1 MAIERLFLPFQK
13 TDRRQSRAGT
23 LDGLFEKGWQQNRR
37 RVRERATEEAQADET
52 KRKELDNTVDEQ
64 HDLQQGKTEKI
75 QEQEPG
81 LEKDR
86 QEPKED
92 RGQEEEQE
100 QVRKNEQEKK
110 QEKQKQKYE
119 QDQEQVQVQ
128 EQEQEEEQKKS
139 KKAKKVK
146 KVSPRKSKH
155 RRQQPPEQVPPPLDY
170 KDFIHALTR
179 WSSIRQSPN
188 QVVQEVDSLLSLLS
202 PSITCQTGCYV
213 AVNVSSLPKN
223 RLVFVQVNP
232 VHTPVHLSSLTQFLY
247 ITIIILFFEIGNGF
261 GMKRLIVKVHVNM
274 FYFDCQNHF
283 FPRIQSHRFVI
294 FFFFF

>member
-37 RVRERATEEAQADET
+37 REQANET

-64 HDLQQGKTEKI
+64 H
-75 QEQEPG
+75 EQH
-81 LEKDR
+81 
-86 QEPKED
+86 
-92 RGQEEEQE
+92 
-100 QVRKNEQEKK
+100 QEKK
-110 QEKQKQKYE
+110 VRKKENE
-119 QDQEQVQVQ
+119 PDSE
-128 EQEQEEEQKKS
+128 EEEQKKS

-146 KVSPRKSKH
+146 KVSPKKSKH
-155 RRQQPPEQVPPPLDY
+155 RRQQQPPEQVPPPLDY

-213 AVNVSSLPKN
+213 AVNVSSLKKN
-223 RLVFVQVNP
+223 RLVFVQVNT
-232 VHTPVHLSSLTQFLY
+232 VHNLFHLSCLTHS
-247 ITIIILFFEIGNGF
+247 FFYCSQ
-261 GMKRLIVKVHVNM
+261 
-274 FYFDCQNHF
+274 YF
-283 FPRIQSHRFVI
+283 
-294 FFFFF
+294 